1 MFASFNVCCQT
12 FISDTVNLSYLIHSI
27 FEFSETNVEHFIM
40 QTNKYTTY
48 IYTYKQ
54 TIFYVTKLLIL
65 DNKLYKMRST
75 YIHQNIGRDS
85 ITGS

>member
-1 MFASFNVCCQT
+1 
-12 FISDTVNLSYLIHSI
+12 
-27 FEFSETNVEHFIM
+27 M